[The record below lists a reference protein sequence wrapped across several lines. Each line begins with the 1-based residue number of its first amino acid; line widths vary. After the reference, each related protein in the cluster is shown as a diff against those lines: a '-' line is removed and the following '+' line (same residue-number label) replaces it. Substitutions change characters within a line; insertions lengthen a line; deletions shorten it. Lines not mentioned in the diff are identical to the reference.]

1 MEKSNFGEWK
11 TIVKMNNTLDSTR
24 NHKGWQIQR
33 TDVFIAFSK
42 DAEQDWLSFA
52 NCHCDGGLSFK
63 VEGEH
68 NKKGLRHNS
77 NLTISSFLTHMI
89 HVPN

>member
-1 MEKSNFGEWK
+1 MEKSNLREWK
-11 TIVKMNNTLDSTR
+11 IIVKMNSTLDSTK

-33 TDVFIAFSK
+33 TDVFIALSK

-63 VEGEH
+63 VGEH
-68 NKKGLRHNS
+68 NKKALRHNS
-77 NLTISSFLTHMI
+77 NYIFLSYTYDSCS
-89 HVPN
+89 